1 MKKMLLIL
9 SLLFFTSASAYAFGI
24 GARAMAMGGAYTAL
38 ANDITSAYWN
48 PAGLVHS
55 DIRIF
60 DAMAGQG
67 IDANFGLDRVADFI
81 NPPKLV
87 MDYWNKDADLGGSV
101 NGIAGVSLYKI
112 GLSYI
117 PWANVSFSKNA
128 ANSEVNYEGVL
139 KRSLALTFGGSFNTP
154 FPFLSR
160 ISLGANIRYVYG
172 QLYRIEYSGAPP
184 VKVTYATGQGVGL
197 DLGAQ
202 ADIAPNTKAG
212 IALRNLLTG
221 FPWSGK
227 TDLYTGFS
235 SIGKPVSLIGTEDFE
250 ESDKTPASVVL
261 GIASDIP
268 AIALFSAD
276 VNYTSPYS
284 DIHLGVEKRFFAG
297 IFALRA
303 GYYTEAVNSTSKL
316 TYGCGLDLGI
326 INADLAF
333 GQDAMRSEDKIVSAS
348 VSSVF

>member
-9 SLLFFTSASAYAFGI
+9 SLLFFSSASAYAFGI

-48 PAGLVHS
+48 PAGLVHG

-81 NPPKLV
+81 NPPKLIS
-87 MDYWNKDADLGGSV
+87 DYTGRDAEFSGSI
-101 NGIAGVSLYKI
+101 NGIAGLSLYKI

-117 PWANVSFSKNA
+117 PWANISFSKNA
-128 ANSEVNYEGVL
+128 TETEVHYEGVA
-139 KRSLALTFGGSFNTP
+139 KRSLALTFGGTFNTNY
-154 FPFLSR
+154 PFLSR
-160 ISLGANIRYVYG
+160 VSVGANIRYVYG
-172 QLYRIEYSGAPP
+172 QLYRIDCSGTP
-184 VKVTYATGQGVGL
+184 VKVTYATAQGVGL

-202 ADIAPNTKAG
+202 ADVAPFTKAG
-212 IALRNLLTG
+212 LTLRNLLTG
-221 FPWSGK
+221 MQWSGK
-227 TDLYTGFS
+227 TDLYTSF
-235 SIGKPVSLIGTEDFE
+235 IGGKLTIPYATEDFE
-250 ESDKTPASVVL
+250 ESDKTPASVVF

-333 GQDAMRSEDKIVSAS
+333 GQDALRSEDKIVSAS